1 MARISDILL
10 TALAP
15 AVWGSTYI
23 VTTEALPAG
32 HPLTLAALRALPA
45 GILLLALT
53 RSVPPLALIGRILVL
68 GVLNFGL
75 FWTMLFIA
83 AERLPGGVAATL
95 GAVQALMV
103 IALARAWLGTPILGG
118 AVIAAVAGVV
128 GVALLLLGP
137 AAALDPLGILAG
149 ALGAAS
155 MAAGTVLSR
164 KWAPPVSA
172 LRFTAWQLTAG
183 GLVLLPLAMLVEPAL
198 PSLSAANWM
207 ALAWL
212 GLIRAAA
219 SYGLWF
225 RGLARLEPTAVSM
238 LGMVSPIVA
247 VALGWLWL
255 HQSLTPLQI
264 LGGGIVL
271 ASVWAGQI
279 ANRLPQSRAKN
290 AGTDRRRKRTVAVD
304 LCALSEHRLNDLGLS
319 RSEMVGPAPS
329 NRYQAGCN

>member
-1 MARISDILL
+1 MARISDIFL

-23 VTTEALPAG
+23 VTTEALPGG

-53 RSVPPLALIGRILVL
+53 RSFPPLALMSRILIL

-95 GAVQALMV
+95 GAIQALMV
-103 IALARAWLGTPILGG
+103 IILARTWLGTPIMGG
-118 AVIAAVAGVV
+118 AVVAAVAGVV
-128 GVALLLLGP
+128 GVAFLLLEP
-137 AAALDPLGILAG
+137 TAALNPVGILAG
-149 ALGAAS
+149 VLGAAS

-164 KWAPPVSA
+164 KWAPPVSP
-172 LRFTAWQLTAG
+172 LSFTAWQLSAG
-183 GLVLLPLAMLVEPAL
+183 GLVLLPVAMLFEPAL
-198 PSLSAANWM
+198 PSLSVTNWL

-212 GLIRAAA
+212 GLIGAAA
-219 SYGLWF
+219 TYGLWF
-225 RGLARLEPTAVSM
+225 RGLARLEPAAVSM
-238 LGMVSPIVA
+238 LGMVSPLVA

-255 HQSLTPLQI
+255 NQSLTQLQI

-271 ASVWAGQI
+271 ASVWVGQI
-279 ANRLPQSRAKN
+279 ANRQVQGRARN
-290 AGTDRRRKRTVAVD
+290 SEAARRRRRAVTVD

-319 RSEMVGPAPS
+319 RSDLVGQAPTMGHH
-329 NRYQAGCN
+329 AGRN

>member
-23 VTTEALPAG
+23 VTTEALPGG

-53 RSVPPLALIGRILVL
+53 RSFPPFALMGRILVL

-83 AERLPGGVAATL
+83 ADRLPGGVAATL
-95 GAVQALMV
+95 GAVQALIV
-103 IALARAWLGTPILGG
+103 IILARAWLGTPIMSG
-118 AVIAAVAGVV
+118 AVVAAVAGVV

-137 AAALDPLGILAG
+137 TAALDPVGILAG
-149 ALGAAS
+149 VLGAAS

-183 GLVLLPLAMLVEPAL
+183 GLVLLPVAMLVEPAL
-198 PSLSAANWM
+198 PSLSATNWL

-212 GLIRAAA
+212 GLIGAAA
-219 SYGLWF
+219 TYGLWF
-225 RGLARLEPTAVSM
+225 RGLARLEPAAVSM
-238 LGMVSPIVA
+238 LGMVSPLIA

-255 HQSLTPLQI
+255 NQSLTPLQL

-279 ANRLPQSRAKN
+279 ANHQVQGRARN
-290 AGTDRRRKRTVAVD
+290 SETGRRRKRAVTVD

-319 RSEMVGPAPS
+319 RSDLVGQAPTMGH
-329 NRYQAGCN
+329 QAGRN